1 MESGSRRG
9 SRLSTLLEDCP
20 RPDLASF
27 QHFSLAS
34 DFCRNANAVTTL
46 PSLHDPLFNDFI
58 HPFSKNRFERT
69 FGFGHLSVVIS
80 HQFLTRVVFF
90 IFSIFIFYIYFLKA
104 FIIEGATKFG
114 WIWMVFRQRW
124 RGKEKRRTLVNL
136 GRNREC
142 QGRNS
147 LRLVFVFTAFYRSK
161 IVYPIPAILKRGTPI
176 SSHSITPISRSSNA
190 PKISSNVD
198 SERREYSLS
207 LSLFLLSSFSF

>member
-1 MESGSRRG
+1 M
-9 SRLSTLLEDCP
+9 
-20 RPDLASF
+20 
-27 QHFSLAS
+27 
-34 DFCRNANAVTTL
+34 
-46 PSLHDPLFNDFI
+46 
-58 HPFSKNRFERT
+58 
-69 FGFGHLSVVIS
+69 
-80 HQFLTRVVFF
+80 
-90 IFSIFIFYIYFLKA
+90 
-104 FIIEGATKFG
+104 
-114 WIWMVFRQRW
+114 
-124 RGKEKRRTLVNL
+124 NL